1 MQYKLLNLLETL
13 QKLLYNVGEV
23 IFVRERSQNFDPR
36 QVMQRDT
43 FEIFHYR
50 DPRPGFVEVHHHD
63 FYEVYFLLGGE
74 VAYWVDGRIIRLSPG
89 DLLFIN
95 PMELHRP
102 VVDPDKPVCERF
114 VLWVNKEYLEGLS
127 TEQVCLNGCFDT
139 ALPGHSHLIR
149 PGKAE
154 RAVLTARMG
163 ELVRESYS
171 KDFGSDL
178 SAQGIFLQLMVQLN
192 RLARGTQPQQ
202 EGEDLSPL
210 VQNAMLYIGENL
222 SSDLSLEEIAGSL
235 FVSKYH
241 LSHAFSRE
249 VGVSV
254 YRYIT
259 LRRLLVARQ
268 QLAAGEPAGQVCRS
282 CGFSDYT
289 SFYRAFKSEYGI
301 SPRQFVAGDA

>member
-1 MQYKLLNLLETL
+1 M
-13 QKLLYNVGEV
+13 
-23 IFVRERSQNFDPR
+23 RERSQNFDPR
-36 QVMQRDT
+36 QVMQRES
-43 FEIFHYR
+43 FEVFHYR

-74 VAYWVDGRIIRLSPG
+74 VAYWVDGRIIRLTPG

-102 VVDPDKPVCERF
+102 ITNPDNPVCERF
-114 VLWVNKEYLEGLS
+114 VLWVNKEYLQSLS
-127 TEQVCLNGCFDT
+127 TPQVSLNSCFDT
-139 ALPGHSHLIR
+139 TLPNHSHLIR
-149 PGKAE
+149 PAKAE
-154 RAVLTARMG
+154 RAVLMARMG

-171 KDFGSDL
+171 KDFGSSL

-192 RLARGTQPQQ
+192 RLARGTKSQQ
-202 EGEDLSPL
+202 EGEELSPL
-210 VQNAMLYIGENL
+210 VQNAMNYIGENL
-222 SSDLSLEEIAGSL
+222 NSALSLEEIAGSL

-254 YRYIT
+254 YRYIM
-259 LRRLLVARQ
+259 LRRLMVARQ
-268 QLAAGEPAGQVCRS
+268 QLVAGEPAGQVCRN

-301 SPRQFVAGDA
+301 SPRELTTTNT

>member
-1 MQYKLLNLLETL
+1 M
-13 QKLLYNVGEV
+13 
-23 IFVRERSQNFDPR
+23 RERSQSFDPR
-36 QVMQRDT
+36 QVMHRDT

-63 FYEVYFLLGGE
+63 FYEVYFLLEGE
-74 VAYWVDGRIIRLSPG
+74 VAYWVDGRIIRLTPG

-102 VVDPDKPVCERF
+102 ITDPENPVCERF
-114 VLWVNKEYLEGLS
+114 VLWVNKEYLESLS
-127 TEQVCLNGCFDT
+127 TNQVSLNSCFDT
-139 ALPGHSHLIR
+139 SLPDHSHLIR
-149 PGKAE
+149 PAKAE

-163 ELVRESYS
+163 ELVRENYS
-171 KDFGSDL
+171 KDFGSSI

-192 RLARGTQPQQ
+192 RLALGTERHQ
-202 EGEDLSPL
+202 EGEELSPL
-210 VQNAMLYIGENL
+210 VQNAMAYIGENL
-222 SSDLSLEEIAGSL
+222 SSALSLEEIAGEM

-254 YRYIT
+254 YRYIM
-259 LRRLLVARQ
+259 LRRLMLARQ
-268 QLAAGEPAGQVCRS
+268 QLASGESAGQVCRN

-301 SPRQFVAGDA
+301 SPRELTTTNT